1 MGTDYAKSMSLA
13 LAGCD
18 YFHLTISITDRYMT
32 GSMRNIGPQNYSFVF
47 IIMLIINNVI
57 YFIY

>member
-1 MGTDYAKSMSLA
+1 LGTDYAKSMSLA
-13 LAGCD
+13 LAGYD

-32 GSMRNIGPQNYSFVF
+32 GSMRNIGTQNYSFLF
-47 IIMLIINNVI
+47 IIMPIINNVI